1 MSTGQRP
8 GGRSARVRAAVFTA
22 ARALLVDGYTGLTV
36 ERVAQAAGVNKTSV
50 YRRWTDLEGVLGDLL
65 SEYASEVVPIPDTGD
80 LDTDLEELAL
90 LIRRGMTGEPGELL
104 TALAAAVPHNPRA
117 AQIVRSFF
125 AERFGLAEAVVN
137 HAVARGELPQD
148 TDARAAIEVLGAPFF
163 LRLLVVDE
171 PIDEEFARRT
181 AAAVAAAL
189 RSGVFNPAREPRPAT
204 GANAEPPASRPGR
217 QPGPSRG

>member
-1 MSTGQRP
+1 MSAGQRP
-8 GGRSARVRAAVFTA
+8 GGRSARVRAAVLTA
-22 ARALLVDGYTGLTV
+22 TRALLVDGYTGLTV
-36 ERVAQAAGVNKTSV
+36 ERIAQAAGVNKTSV

-90 LIRRGMTGEPGELL
+90 LIRRGMAGEPGELL

-117 AQIVRSFF
+117 AQIVRGFF

-189 RSGVFNPAREPRPAT
+189 RSGVFSRAREPHPVT
-204 GANAEPPASRPGR
+204 GADAEHSAVGDASCSPAS
-217 QPGPSRG
+217 